1 MDRSLVRI
9 VLAIAALLPA
19 RAFCAGDA
27 EPAGTPLLQIHLPRE
42 ATVQD
47 GLLTLGQIGV
57 IRGEASEAAVAAK
70 IGLGQLSTP
79 GQRTV
84 LDRATILSRLASYGI
99 SGEKVRLTG
108 ADVVAVRR
116 FSRTLSSDELVE
128 VGRAFLRQHPP
139 APSIAEMIPST
150 KPRDLVL
157 SNDVEDL
164 QVTPRFSRSRTRGY
178 VGVQIVVTADGK
190 EVGTRD
196 ILFRLKY
203 RSRRAL
209 AAREIAEGTVLTP
222 EDLSIETVASEQP
235 EPAGWAP
242 PYGLVVLRKVPA
254 NAELRTDMLRAAQMP
269 VAVRRNESV
278 MIRIEQPGLTVTAL
292 GVALQEGR
300 IGEYVKVRNTDS
312 SRVIVCKVNPDGS
325 VEPML

>member
-1 MDRSLVRI
+1 MDRNLARI

-19 RAFCAGDA
+19 RAFCAKDA

-42 ATVQD
+42 VTVQD

-57 IRGEASEAAVAAK
+57 IRGEASEAAVAGK

-116 FSRTLSSDELVE
+116 FSRTLSSDELIE

-139 APSIAEMIPST
+139 APSIAEMIPSAR
-150 KPRDLVL
+150 PRDLVL

-190 EVGTRD
+190 EVGIRD

-203 RSRRAL
+203 RSRRVL

-222 EDLSIETVASEQP
+222 EDLSIETVASDRP

>member
-1 MDRSLVRI
+1 MDCNRSCIL
-9 VLAIAALLPA
+9 LAVVALLPA

-27 EPAGTPLLQIHLPRE
+27 DPAAAALLQIHLPRE

-47 GLLTLGQIGV
+47 SLVTLGQIGV
-57 IRGEASEAAVAAK
+57 IRGEASEVAVASK

-84 LDRATILSRLASYGI
+84 LDRPTILSRLASYGI
-99 SGEKVRLTG
+99 SGDKVRLTG

-116 FSRTLSSDELVE
+116 FHRTLSSDEFVE
-128 VGRAFLRQHPP
+128 VGRTFIRQHPP
-139 APSIAEMIPST
+139 APLIYEMIPSV
-150 KPRDLVL
+150 KPKDLVL
-157 SNDVEDL
+157 SNGVEDL
-164 QVTPRFSRSRTRGY
+164 QVVPRFSKSQMRGH

-196 ILFRLKY
+196 ILFRLKFQ
-203 RSRRAL
+203 SRRAVT
-209 AAREIAEGTVLTP
+209 AREIAEGTVLVP
-222 EDLSIETVASEQP
+222 EDVKIETVASDRP

-242 PYGLVVLRKVPA
+242 PYGLVVLRRLA
-254 NAELRTDMLRAAQMP
+254 ENTELRTQMLSVAQMP

-278 MIRIEQPGLTVTAL
+278 VIRIEQPGLTVTAI

-312 SRVIVCKVNPDGS
+312 SRIIVCKVNADGT

>member
-1 MDRSLVRI
+1 
-9 VLAIAALLPA
+9 
-19 RAFCAGDA
+19 
-27 EPAGTPLLQIHLPRE
+27 
-42 ATVQD
+42 
-47 GLLTLGQIGV
+47 
-57 IRGEASEAAVAAK
+57 
-70 IGLGQLSTP
+70 
-79 GQRTV
+79 
-84 LDRATILSRLASYGI
+84 
-99 SGEKVRLTG
+99 
-108 ADVVAVRR
+108 
-116 FSRTLSSDELVE
+116 
-128 VGRAFLRQHPP
+128 
-139 APSIAEMIPST
+139 MIPSAR
-150 KPRDLVL
+150 PRDLVL

-190 EVGTRD
+190 EVGIRD

-203 RSRRAL
+203 RSRRVL

-222 EDLSIETVASEQP
+222 EDLSIETVASDRP

-242 PYGLVVLRKVPA
+242 PYGLVALRKVPQ

-278 MIRIEQPGLTVTAL
+278 VIRIEQPGLTVTAL

>member
-1 MDRSLVRI
+1 MDCSLARI
-9 VLAIAALLPA
+9 VLVVAAMLPA
-19 RAFCAGDA
+19 RAFCAEEA
-27 EPAGTPLLQIHLPRE
+27 ESAGTPLLQIHLPRE
-42 ATVQD
+42 VTVQD
-47 GLLTLGQIGV
+47 SLLTLGQIGV
-57 IRGEASEAAVAAK
+57 IRGEASEVAVAGK

-79 GQRTV
+79 GQRAV

-116 FSRTLSSDELVE
+116 FHKTLSSEEFIE
-128 VGRAFLRQHPP
+128 VGRTFIRQHPP
-139 APSIAEMIPST
+139 APLIAEMIPSV
-150 KPRDLVL
+150 KPKDLVL
-157 SNDVEDL
+157 SNDVQDL
-164 QVTPRFSRSRTRGY
+164 QVTPRFSKSQTYGHI
-178 VGVQIVVTADGK
+178 GVQLVVTADGK

-209 AAREIAEGTVLTP
+209 TAREVVEGTALSP
-222 EDLSIETVASEQP
+222 EDVKIEVVASDRP

-242 PYGLVVLRKVPA
+242 PYGLVVLRTVPE
-254 NAELRTDMLRAAQMP
+254 NTELRTEMLSVAQMP
-269 VAVRRNESV
+269 VAVRRNGSV
-278 MIRIEQPGLTVTAL
+278 VIRIEQPGLTITAL

-300 IGEYVKVRNTDS
+300 IGECVKVRNTDS
-312 SRVIVCKVNPDGS
+312 SRVIVCKVNADGT